1 MKLTKTWFEFSAQQ
15 CSITQREN
23 KIMKNKIW
31 LLSLLILVANCD
43 PKSLNEGS
51 ENVIVDKS
59 IILGRWDLTV
69 YDIQGVY
76 PSWFEIK
83 EENGELKGQFVGRVG
98 NARPIRYIHFDGT
111 QLYLSLPRQHEKPV
125 EDLLFIG
132 KVRDGKIEGKTRSE
146 VGHVIRFYAEQA
158 PSLEFQGQ
166 PEWGETIK
174 LIQNDMSNW
183 MPRNLID
190 ENQWQIENS
199 MLVNNNEG
207 VDLISRQTFSDFKLR
222 LEFNIPDSSNSG
234 IYLRGRYE
242 VQIEDNFGKKPDS
255 LKTGGV
261 YGFIVP
267 QKMAI
272 KPAGQWN
279 SCDITFL
286 GRKVTV
292 ILNDQMIINNIE
304 IPGITGGALDSREA
318 EPGPLMLQG
327 DHGAIRFRNIF
338 LTPTK

>member
-1 MKLTKTWFEFSAQQ
+1 MQS
-15 CSITQREN
+15 
-23 KIMKNKIW
+23 KIW
-31 LLSLLILVANCD
+31 LVFLPLFVASCGI
-43 PKSLNEGS
+43 KSLDEGS
-51 ENVIVDKS
+51 ENTTVDKN

-83 EENGELKGQFVGRVG
+83 EENGELNGQFVGRVG
-98 NARPIRYIHFDGT
+98 NARPIRYIHFDGN
-111 QLYLSLPRQHEKPV
+111 QLYLSLPRQYERPV

-132 KVRDGKIEGKTRSE
+132 KVKDGKIEGKTRSE
-146 VGHVIRFYAEQA
+146 IGHVIRFNAERA
-158 PSLEFQGQ
+158 PALEFRGQ

-174 LIQNDMSNW
+174 LIQNDLSNW
-183 MPRNLID
+183 MPRNPNHD
-190 ENQWQIENS
+190 NHWQIEND
-199 MLVNNNEG
+199 MLVNNKTG
-207 VDLISRQTFSDFKLR
+207 VDLVSRQTFTDFKLH
-222 LEFNIPDSSNSG
+222 LEFSIPDSGNSG

-255 LKTGGV
+255 LKAGGI

-267 QKMAI
+267 RKMAI

-279 SCDITFL
+279 SCDITLL

-292 ILNDQMIINNIE
+292 ILNDEMIINNIE
-304 IPGITGGALDSREA
+304 IPGITGGALDSRET

-327 DHGAIRFRNIF
+327 DHSAIRFRDIF
-338 LTPTK
+338 LTPAK

>member
-1 MKLTKTWFEFSAQQ
+1 MH
-15 CSITQREN
+15 
-23 KIMKNKIW
+23 NKIW
-31 LLSLLILVANCD
+31 LVFLPLIVASCGL
-43 PKSLNEGS
+43 KSLDKGS
-51 ENVIVDKS
+51 ENATVDKN

-83 EENGELKGQFVGRVG
+83 EENGELNGLFVGRVG

-111 QLYLSLPRQHEKPV
+111 QLYLSLPRQHERPV

-132 KVRDGKIEGKTRSE
+132 KVKDGKIEGKTRSE
-146 VGHVIRFYAEQA
+146 TGHVIRFYAERA
-158 PSLEFQGQ
+158 PTLEFRGH
-166 PEWGETIK
+166 PEWGEKIK
-174 LIQNDMSNW
+174 LIQNDLSNW
-183 MPRNLID
+183 MPRNPNND
-190 ENQWQIENS
+190 NHWQIEND
-199 MLVNNNEG
+199 MLVNNKAG
-207 VDLISRQTFSDFKLR
+207 VDLVSRQTFTDFKLH

-255 LKTGGV
+255 LKAGGV

-267 QKMAI
+267 RTMAI

-279 SCDITFL
+279 SYDITLL

-292 ILNDQMIINNIE
+292 ILNDEMIINNIE
-304 IPGITGGALDSREA
+304 IPGITGGAQDSREA
-318 EPGPLMLQG
+318 EPGPLILQG
-327 DHGAIRFRNIF
+327 DHGAIRFRDMV
-338 LTPTK
+338 LTPAK